1 MSHPNETDILL
12 SRYLDGVLDP
22 EERIAFERRLENEP
36 VLRGELA
43 AQRVL
48 QDLAES
54 LPMTCAEFRAEDV
67 LVRAGRQV
75 FGRRARGRWQW
86 PAAAAAVLL
95 LAATHAGSYLYGAHR
110 TEQQIEATRNPIVET
125 EELLEQMAALDAG
138 QPHESLD
145 RQLISLRGDM
155 ETRHLPQR
163 LERLS
168 TSTQPQPQRRR
179 AAELATRLGQLVI
192 AFNQYDDPGFRAI
205 TVQRIA
211 LGALGSGPELTFVPS
226 TARNYQ
232 RVTPLGSGRFRIL
245 VVQTEGA
252 RPVVIRDEGTPEELQ
267 QRHIGL
273 AIEVA
278 GEDR

>member
-1 MSHPNETDILL
+1 MNFGNETDILL
-12 SRYLDGVLDP
+12 SRYLDGALDP
-22 EERIAFERRLENEP
+22 EERVAFERRLENEP

-67 LVRAGRQV
+67 LVRAGRQ
-75 FGRRARGRWQW
+75 ARGRWQW

-125 EELLEQMAALDAG
+125 EELLEQMAAPDAA

-155 ETRHLPQR
+155 ETRDLPQR
-163 LERLS
+163 LEQLS
-168 TSTQPQPQRRR
+168 TSTLPQPQRLR
-179 AAELATRLGQLVI
+179 AAELVDRLGQLVI

-205 TVQRIA
+205 TVRRIA

-232 RVTPLGSGRFRIL
+232 RVTPLGAGRFRIL
-245 VVQTEGA
+245 VVHTEGA

-273 AIEVA
+273 TIEVA